1 MPDWTNRFVKAI
13 CSMVVRRC
21 VGLNEWVHEI
31 DENIFFLGISME
43 LLLLRRCCYYFCYFR
58 SCQCR
63 CDMCIWRLLKWDGS
77 TVPSSTTKHLTKRD
91 VKNVFGVVAIFRVCR
106 NNALRL
112 IHYSASMSFVFFLVF
127 KLNYL
132 PFAYTQQMINNI

>member
-1 MPDWTNRFVKAI
+1 MYCARFWL
-13 CSMVVRRC
+13 VVGKDDHAR
-21 VGLNEWVHEI
+21 LNESFCQSYMFNGCTPLRWSEWVSAW
-31 DENIFFLGISME
+31 NRWKYFFLGISME

-91 VKNVFGVVAIFRVCR
+91 VKNEFGVVATFRVCR

-112 IHYSASMSFVFFLVF
+112 IHYSASMGFVFFF
-127 KLNYL
+127 G
-132 PFAYTQQMINNI
+132 F